1 MKLYVAKTNY
11 QGTMM
16 YFTDSS
22 LRENVEVNEIKCNKK
37 NLVEAILWSLLEE
50 NYTKTELVKKTKIEL
65 MDLAEIYV

>member
-1 MKLYVAKTNY
+1 MH
-11 QGTMM
+11 
-16 YFTDSS
+16 F
-22 LRENVEVNEIKCNKK
+22 EVNEIKCNKK